1 MSEIAENPGEEE
13 QVDVDDNDSVQ
24 FTKKQVTL
32 YICAKDVKVYAN
44 NLGHSIVGPILCSTR
59 VLAHSW

>member
-24 FTKKQVTL
+24 FTKKQVKL
-32 YICAKDVKVYAN
+32 YLHTCARRKCV
-44 NLGHSIVGPILCSTR
+44 C
-59 VLAHSW
+59 